1 MRFFDSFTRQIS
13 IMVLASTLA
22 NVCNYLFHF
31 FMGRFLG
38 PSEYGILAS
47 LTSVFFIIS
56 LPANTIQTTIA
67 KSASNFKA
75 QDRYGAVA
83 VLLSGSIKRLSIF
96 GAVGVIIFALTS
108 RYIASFLNIS
118 SLLPVVILAVSLFFV
133 LVVPSAMG
141 ILQGLQ
147 KFTYLGLNTLLMA
160 ASKLLIGILLVYIGL
175 GVSGAISSY
184 ALSYLVALIFALL
197 PLIFLFRQDSP
208 DYNIKFSEIYR
219 YLLPVF
225 LTILCLTLLTNMD
238 VILVKHFFSSSTA
251 GYYSAASIIAK
262 IIFYLPEGIGIVMFP
277 RISELYSLNQDTGL
291 VLKKSLFYTA
301 FLGGGACL
309 IYFFLPS
316 LVVKL
321 LFGSQ
326 YLPVIPLIGI
336 FGLAMYLFSLIN
348 ILFLY
353 QLSIHRLRFIRF
365 LIASTVL
372 EVILIALFHQS
383 LTQVILILLAVGL
396 LLLVFNSY
404 HLFVLDKEK
413 A

>member
-1 MRFFDSFTRQIS
+1 VRFFDSFTKQIS
-13 IMVLASTLA
+13 IMLLASTLA

-56 LPANTIQTTIA
+56 IPTGTIQTTIT
-67 KSASNFKA
+67 KYASNFKA
-75 QDRYGAVA
+75 QGRYGAIA
-83 VLLSGSIKRLSIF
+83 VLLSGSIKRLFIV
-96 GAVGVIIFALTS
+96 GAMGVIIFTLTS
-108 RYIASFLNIS
+108 RYIASFLNVS
-118 SLLPVVILAVSLFFV
+118 SLLPVVILAISLFFV

-147 KFTYLGLNTLLMA
+147 KFTYLGLNTLVMA

-184 ALSYLVALIFALL
+184 ALSYLVALIFTLI
-197 PLIFLFRQDSP
+197 PLTFLFKQNRLD
-208 DYNIKFSEIYR
+208 DNVKFSEIYR

-262 IIFYLPEGIGIVMFP
+262 IIFYLPEAIGIVMFP
-277 RISELYSLNQDTGL
+277 KISELYSLNRDTRM
-291 VLKKSLFYTA
+291 VLKKSLFYTG

-316 LVVKL
+316 FIVR
-321 LFGSQ
+321 LFFGNQ
-326 YLPVIPLIGI
+326 YLPVIPLVGI

-353 QLSIHRLRFIRF
+353 QLSIHRLRFIWL

-372 EVILIALFHQS
+372 EVILMALFHQS
-383 LTQVILILLAVGL
+383 LTQVILILLAIGSL
-396 LLLVFNSY
+396 LFVSNSY
-404 HLFVLDKEK
+404 YLFVLEKEK
-413 A
+413 T